1 MYNKYC
7 DKHLQ
12 INDTGKE
19 TEWDE
24 EREIGQSWD
33 GAISN
38 KGEISSADIGEVGRK
53 TVSPAELVRMEVI
66 EDCGKLFGVQ

>member
-7 DKHLQ
+7 GKYLQ
-12 INDTGKE
+12 IHDTGKE

-24 EREIGQSWD
+24 EREIGKSWN

-38 KGEISSADIGEVGRK
+38 KEEIPVADIGEVERK
-53 TVSPAELVRMEVI
+53 TVSPAELVRVEVT
-66 EDCGKLFGVQ
+66 EDWGERFGV